1 MQGLDYIIGGMPRGG
16 TTAVG
21 NIFNAPR
28 NSYCYAA
35 ESHWLP
41 LMGEF
46 AGRAAMPA
54 FSAPVVRRI
63 LEEQNR
69 SVLYEMPRFSVTRGA
84 HPRALIFEEADL
96 GPLADALMEAL
107 QQGQSGEELHLTAL
121 AILRAHIFRKTGRR
135 YLGEKTPSNIF
146 TFRDLGTLGAKAAIS
161 VTREPFAVLRSMR
174 KRAADEADANN
185 GPFRWDFYRLLG
197 IWREY
202 AGCMQA
208 LKGRPGQILL
218 RYEDI
223 LQAPGRV
230 TADLFRATGVPSGWL
245 ERRRARIRLIER
257 SPRQAWSGFSDHERA
272 LLLALTRDLRL
283 AQGYGDDFYEADGL
297 PLAKAAPQIPS
308 EGVFPVWGV
317 NPRAESEPVWWLTR
331 EGCLAL
337 HSTPDAIEVAL
348 HFWCNFPRSALAPG
362 ETATL
367 VLSDPVTGVEIARA
381 GVEGG
386 FAGSVPMVVD
396 LTRMAPVL
404 EGGGGAVRLVNF
416 RASHS
421 FRGYLSEAQDRP
433 GEVLSHDRREM
444 SFALVP

>member
-1 MQGLDYIIGGMPRGG
+1 MPRGG

-28 NSYCYAA
+28 TSYCYAA

-41 LMGEF
+41 LMSEF
-46 AGRAAMPA
+46 AGRAAMPD
-54 FSAPVVRRI
+54 FSAPIVRRI
-63 LEEQNR
+63 LEDQNH

-84 HPRALIFEEADL
+84 HPRALIFDEADL
-96 GPLADALMEAL
+96 GPLADQLMEAL
-107 QQGQSGEELHLTAL
+107 GQGQSGEKLHLTAL

-146 TFRDLGTLGAKAAIS
+146 AFRDLGTLGARAAIS

-174 KRAADEADANN
+174 KRAADAGDANN

-197 IWREY
+197 IWLEY

-208 LKGRPGQILL
+208 LKGRPVQILL

-230 TADLFRATGVPSGWL
+230 TADLFRATGVSSGWL
-245 ERRRARIRLIER
+245 ERRRARIRLRER
-257 SPRQAWSGFSDHERA
+257 SPRQAWSGFSGHERA

-283 AQGYGDDFYEADGL
+283 AQGYGDDFYAADGM
-297 PLAKAAPQIPS
+297 PLAPAAPQLPS
-308 EGVFPVWGV
+308 DGVMPVWGV
-317 NPRAESEPVWWLTR
+317 NPRAESEPVWWLMR

-337 HSTPDAIEVAL
+337 HSTPDAGSLAL
-348 HFWCNFPRSALAPG
+348 HFWCNFPLSVVGTG
-362 ETATL
+362 EVAVISLT
-367 VLSDPVTGVEIARA
+367 DPASGAEIARA
-381 GVEGG
+381 EVAGG
-386 FAGSVPMVVD
+386 FAGSVPVMID
-396 LTRMAPVL
+396 LTRLAPLL

-416 RASHS
+416 RASHA
-421 FRGYLSEAQDRP
+421 FRGYLTEAPDRP
-433 GEVLSHDRREM
+433 GEVLSHDRREV
-444 SFALVP
+444 SFALVT